1 MQITFFEVKDWERD
15 YLAARLA
22 GDELRFHA
30 GPLGEADLAGLA
42 EVEALSVF
50 IYSRVTAAV
59 LEKLPKLKLVATR
72 STGFDHVDAAACR
85 ARGITVSNVPTYG
98 ENTVAEHTFALILML
113 SRKVH
118 QSWQQVRQGQVE
130 RAMLTGMDLHGKT
143 LGVVGAG
150 RIGLHAIRI
159 ARGFGMAVVAF
170 DVHQDPFLAE
180 LLGFRYAPLAEVL
193 ASADIVSLHCPF
205 TPATKHLIGRTE
217 LARMK
222 RGALLVNT
230 ARGGLVDTDAL
241 LEALES
247 GQLAGAGLD
256 VVEGEELIKEEK
268 QLLHQPEDVAR
279 LRAAVRNRLLF
290 ERDDVVF
297 TPHNAFNSREALVR
311 ILDVTLANLAAFRA
325 GAPVNVV
332 G

>member
-1 MQITFFEVKDWERD
+1 MRIVFFEVRDWERQ
-15 YLAARLA
+15 YLAERLPD
-22 GDELRFHA
+22 DEVRFHA
-30 GPLGEADLAGLA
+30 GPLAAADLAGLA

-50 IYSRVTAAV
+50 IYSRVTAAA
-59 LEKLPKLKLVATR
+59 LEKMPRLRLVATR
-72 STGFDHVDAAACR
+72 STGYDHVDTAACR
-85 ARGITVSNVPTYG
+85 ARGVAVSNVPTYG

-113 SRKVH
+113 SRRVH

-143 LGVVGAG
+143 MGVVGAG

-159 ARGFGMAVVAF
+159 ARGFGMQVLAY

-180 LLGFRYAPLAEVL
+180 LLGFRYAPLEELL
-193 ASADIVSLHCPF
+193 ATSDIVSLHCPLI
-205 TPATKHLIGRTE
+205 PATKHMLGRDQF
-217 LARMK
+217 ARMK

-297 TPHNAFNSREALVR
+297 TPHNAFNSQEALVR

-325 GAPVNVV
+325 GTPANTV